1 MPLVES
7 PGARLA
13 FACCRPLAGAHVMML
28 VVIQPA
34 PYDHLSSSSPSSSSS
49 QSQLLFVPLGL
60 RLTRVVRCVLVS
72 IILMISRRCDST
84 INMCFV
90 YALCCFY

>member
-1 MPLVES
+1 MRCL
-7 PGARLA
+7 RLS
-13 FACCRPLAGAHVMML
+13 AGAHVMML